1 MEFKD
6 IVATG
11 SFATYALLHP
21 LESLSSFGPTLSEAT
36 FGLFGASFRPERDIT
51 GIEGKTIF
59 VTGGTNRS

>member
-21 LESLSSFGPTLSEAT
+21 LEGLSSFGPTLNEAT
-36 FGLFGASFRPERDIT
+36 FGLFGASFKPERDIN